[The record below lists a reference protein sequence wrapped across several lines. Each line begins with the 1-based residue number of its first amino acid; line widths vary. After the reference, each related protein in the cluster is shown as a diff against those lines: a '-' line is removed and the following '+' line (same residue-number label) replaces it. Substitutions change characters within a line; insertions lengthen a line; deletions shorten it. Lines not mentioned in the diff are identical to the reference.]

1 MKTSETVWISA
12 LLVML
17 LFSPAMAQ
25 EPSPSQETQPVEK
38 LEDVVVT
45 EKQSDQVP
53 EYVQDVIPAQV
64 LEEPSVSGS
73 ILDKLANQAGV
84 QLQRSTLAGNN
95 TGSLR
100 IRGFGETRLR
110 ILSDGV
116 SLQRDGSYGS
126 GQVDWGAISPE
137 SVERIEIHRG
147 AGPAKFGNTLGGVVN
162 IVSREPT
169 EEPKSDVTFTAG
181 SLGTWDAR
189 FNHSA
194 KAGPVGWSLAASQFE
209 SDGYLRNNFVDR
221 KNFNGSVTYDLP
233 NRFQVGAGLS
243 YSNMDT
249 GFAVY
254 NRPDSPYYDP
264 SEPSADAKTIGGPGA
279 MGFLLK
285 GKYWGDESYAE
296 DENTALTA
304 FIAKSYDAGRAKID
318 FRLWN
323 QERTEFYYDANDPG
337 KLIYQRTTEAEDNNW
352 AIQGEATFTFG
363 SHQIEAGGEMRRYG
377 WGDQS
382 VDYIDMAY
390 FNEATINARAPYV
403 TDGFVGQPGC
413 LTYQALYLQDRWRLS
428 ELLDLEMGLR
438 GEHFKADSIDPAAF
452 GFEWSTGVTD
462 LDEKNLDPR
471 LALIFRPWQTA
482 TVEARFGVTHRYPN
496 SPEYFWWYLNNQ
508 EGYLN
513 TDLKAEEAR
522 QYELSYNQHFL
533 ESIDLTVRG
542 YYYDVEN
549 YITSTR
555 LAGSSLSVYYNIG
568 EVDIHGAEVEIAT
581 TLPFGLRCWA
591 NATWQEGE
599 KDDDPWDTDN
609 RLTGEV
615 PDLPETMFNF
625 GLQWTPRSDL
635 SANLSLNYVGRRDR
649 ISGNAL
655 VTDSAYTKVNLSG
668 SYLFWKNTWSRWRA
682 IVAVENLLDEDY
694 EEDDGYPMAGA
705 TVMAGLSVSF

>member
-25 EPSPSQETQPVEK
+25 EPPPQETQPVEK

-53 EYVQDVIPAQV
+53 EYVQDVVPAQV

-137 SVERIEIHRG
+137 SIEGIEIHRG

-162 IVSREPT
+162 IVSKEPT
-169 EEPKSDVTFTAG
+169 EEPKSDATFTAG
-181 SLGTWDAR
+181 SLGAWDAR

-194 KAGPVGWSLAASQFE
+194 KAGTGGQPVRKRRVSSQQFCRSQE
-209 SDGYLRNNFVDR
+209 LQRQRYLRSARPFSGRRRSELLEHGYGVC
-221 KNFNGSVTYDLP
+221 
-233 NRFQVGAGLS
+233 GLQ
-243 YSNMDT
+243 
-249 GFAVY
+249 
-254 NRPDSPYYDP
+254 
-264 SEPSADAKTIGGPGA
+264 SARQPVLRSFGTIGGPGT

-304 FIAKSYDAGRAKID
+304 FIAKVYDAGRAKID

-323 QERTEFYYDANDPG
+323 QERTEF
-337 KLIYQRTTEAEDNNW
+337 
-352 AIQGEATFTFG
+352 
-363 SHQIEAGGEMRRYG
+363 
-377 WGDQS
+377 
-382 VDYIDMAY
+382 
-390 FNEATINARAPYV
+390 
-403 TDGFVGQPGC
+403 
-413 LTYQALYLQDRWRLS
+413 
-428 ELLDLEMGLR
+428 
-438 GEHFKADSIDPAAF
+438 
-452 GFEWSTGVTD
+452 
-462 LDEKNLDPR
+462 
-471 LALIFRPWQTA
+471 
-482 TVEARFGVTHRYPN
+482 
-496 SPEYFWWYLNNQ
+496 
-508 EGYLN
+508 
-513 TDLKAEEAR
+513 
-522 QYELSYNQHFL
+522 
-533 ESIDLTVRG
+533 
-542 YYYDVEN
+542 YYDVEN

-599 KDDDPWDTDN
+599 KDDDP
-609 RLTGEV
+609 LCGQAPV
-615 PDLPETMFNF
+615 L
-625 GLQWTPRSDL
+625 
-635 SANLSLNYVGRRDR
+635 
-649 ISGNAL
+649 
-655 VTDSAYTKVNLSG
+655 
-668 SYLFWKNTWSRWRA
+668 
-682 IVAVENLLDEDY
+682 
-694 EEDDGYPMAGA
+694 
-705 TVMAGLSVSF
+705 